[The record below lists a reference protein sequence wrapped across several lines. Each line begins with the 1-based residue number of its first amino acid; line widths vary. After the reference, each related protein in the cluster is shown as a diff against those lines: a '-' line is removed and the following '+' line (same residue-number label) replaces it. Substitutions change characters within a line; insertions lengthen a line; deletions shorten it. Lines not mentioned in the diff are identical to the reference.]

1 MEAFNGNC
9 PARLCSNSR
18 VTRHMRLTNV
28 TFYAILMTVDTIQER
43 KDSMLPSEMIILMAI
58 SINKSAGQKLLTHP
72 MDVTSEYIGYL
83 YNSLVNRGYLR
94 GHRSTGYQLT
104 TIGRE
109 AIFEFVKK
117 NHTRS
122 TDVVKRLR
130 MLGIEVS
137 PEQEQRI
144 CNLKMEAIKA

>member
-1 MEAFNGNC
+1 
-9 PARLCSNSR
+9 
-18 VTRHMRLTNV
+18 MRLTNDI
-28 TFYAILMTVDTIQER
+28 FCAILVTGDVVQREEIC
-43 KDSMLPSEMIILMAI
+43 MLPSEMIILMAI
-58 SINKSAGQKLLTHP
+58 SINKNTGRKLLTRT

-109 AIFEFVKK
+109 AIFDFIKK
-117 NHTRS
+117 NNSRS
-122 TDVVKRLR
+122 ADVVKRLR
-130 MLGIEVS
+130 VLGIEIS

-144 CNLKMEAIKA
+144 SNLRREVIKAK